1 MAEVTT
7 NKVLEDDING
17 SKYNYCFVS
26 VSLQV
31 GGSCVTELAE
41 CNACSA
47 CGYILRRNDCA
58 VEFLKYSTLV
68 HLNTYEYTYMHKTY
82 IPSCMYL

>member
-47 CGYILRRNDCA
+47 CEYIFEA
-58 VEFLKYSTLV
+58 Q
-68 HLNTYEYTYMHKTY
+68 
-82 IPSCMYL
+82 